1 MGKSIAEEINELP
14 EDERALFF
22 ADLSEEEFEAL
33 EYDANFW
40 LRPEQKIEGDDW
52 FITALVAGRGFG
64 KLCDVNHKLPTPN
77 GWKRLGDI
85 VDGDQVFDE
94 YGRPCTVIQAHPIQ
108 LPKKAYKL
116 TFSDGHTIVA
126 GEEHLWTTWTH
137 RDRKSY
143 NRRNEYID
151 NDQSVGLPDNW
162 PEWTK
167 PTRWGTPS
175 DIGPKVRTTQ
185 EIVDSFRH
193 GKRGDLNHSI
203 PVLANPLQYTEK
215 VLPIDPYVYGAWLGD
230 GSSSGPTMTSHVDES
245 DWLINMF
252 ESRGYPLMSKR
263 RAINSETRLEKNCN
277 SISFYNLSSD
287 LKYAQVFGNKNIIED
302 YRYGSEQQRR
312 DVLAGLLDTDGFIDS
327 RTHYIEFCSKRED
340 HAKFVEELALSL
352 GQKPKVYTGEAT
364 LNGKTFGTKYRVC
377 WRPTENFFYMPRK
390 ARDFVPMGGQASR
403 NMHRMIVDFEEVPVV
418 PMRCLSVDSPNNLF
432 LIGEGM
438 IPTHNTRT
446 AAEWVRK
453 KAMENPGCRFAVAG
467 RTVADVRNVMV
478 LGESGILNVH
488 PPSERP
494 EYKQH
499 TASIHWPNGSQAL
512 LLSSESPDQAR
523 GPQFHFAALDEF
535 AAWKTTLDSSG
546 TNLMNNI
553 IAATRLGNNPQ
564 MLLATTP
571 KKTKVMKDLMER
583 SKDPEQRIRIISGST
598 LDNTSLSKSYI
609 QNLILQYGDSDLAR
623 QEIDGVMLEDS
634 EGIVFSEAMIEKAR
648 TFGNMPLGLRKI
660 IAVDPSVSKDPKTA
674 DECGIMVIGAT
685 TEQNILQRKAFV
697 IEDASLRAAPD
708 VWAQRVV
715 DMAEKYGITN
725 VVAEANQGGAL
736 IEMVLKAK
744 SKMLKVHLVHAT
756 KGKLKRVEPIVVAMQ
771 QGRVKLVEEFE
782 KLEEQMLYYDPEM
795 TNESPDRMDAFA
807 WGCTALLV
815 DPPKGLH
822 FGGLSVSSGR
832 GRTLLRPNQTQTA
845 RRKILGTMTHR

>member
-22 ADLSEEEFEAL
+22 ADFTEEDFEAL

-52 FITALVAGRGFG
+52 FITGLIAGRGFG
-64 KLCDVNHKLPTPN
+64 K
-77 GWKRLGDI
+77 
-85 VDGDQVFDE
+85 
-94 YGRPCTVIQAHPIQ
+94 
-108 LPKKAYKL
+108 
-116 TFSDGHTIVA
+116 
-126 GEEHLWTTWTH
+126 
-137 RDRKSY
+137 
-143 NRRNEYID
+143 
-151 NDQSVGLPDNW
+151 
-162 PEWTK
+162 
-167 PTRWGTPS
+167 
-175 DIGPKVRTTQ
+175 
-185 EIVDSFRH
+185 
-193 GKRGDLNHSI
+193 
-203 PVLANPLQYTEK
+203 
-215 VLPIDPYVYGAWLGD
+215 
-230 GSSSGPTMTSHVDES
+230 
-245 DWLINMF
+245 
-252 ESRGYPLMSKR
+252 
-263 RAINSETRLEKNCN
+263 
-277 SISFYNLSSD
+277 
-287 LKYAQVFGNKNIIED
+287 
-302 YRYGSEQQRR
+302 
-312 DVLAGLLDTDGFIDS
+312 S
-327 RTHYIEFCSKRED
+327 RT
-340 HAKFVEELALSL
+340 
-352 GQKPKVYTGEAT
+352 
-364 LNGKTFGTKYRVC
+364 
-377 WRPTENFFYMPRK
+377 
-390 ARDFVPMGGQASR
+390 AS
-403 NMHRMIVDFEEVPVV
+403 
-418 PMRCLSVDSPNNLF
+418 
-432 LIGEGM
+432 
-438 IPTHNTRT
+438 
-446 AAEWVRK
+446 EWVRK

-467 RTVADVRNVMV
+467 RTVADVRNTMV

-523 GPQFHFAALDEF
+523 GPQFHYAVGDEF
-535 AAWKTTLDSSG
+535 AAWKTTVDASG
-546 TNLMNNI
+546 ATLYSNI
-553 IAATRLGNNPQ
+553 IAATRLGTQPQ
-564 MLLATTP
+564 ILLATTP
-571 KKTKVMKDLMER
+571 KKTRVMRDLMDR
-583 SKDPEQRIRIISGST
+583 SKDPAQKIKIVTGST
-598 LDNTSLSKSYI
+598 LDNSSLSKSYI

-634 EGIVFSEAMIEKAR
+634 EGIVFSEAMIEKSR
-648 TFGNMPLGLRKI
+648 TYGNMPLGLRKI

-725 VVAEANQGGAL
+725 IVAEANQGGAL
-736 IEMVLKAK
+736 IEMVLKTK

-771 QGRVKLVEEFE
+771 QGRVKLVEEFPE
-782 KLEEQMLYYDPEM
+782 LEDQLLYYDPDM
-795 TNESPDRMDAFA
+795 NDGSPDRMDAFA

>member
-52 FITALVAGRGFG
+52 FITGLIAGRGFG
-64 KLCDVNHKLPTPN
+64 K
-77 GWKRLGDI
+77 
-85 VDGDQVFDE
+85 
-94 YGRPCTVIQAHPIQ
+94 
-108 LPKKAYKL
+108 
-116 TFSDGHTIVA
+116 
-126 GEEHLWTTWTH
+126 
-137 RDRKSY
+137 
-143 NRRNEYID
+143 
-151 NDQSVGLPDNW
+151 
-162 PEWTK
+162 
-167 PTRWGTPS
+167 
-175 DIGPKVRTTQ
+175 
-185 EIVDSFRH
+185 
-193 GKRGDLNHSI
+193 
-203 PVLANPLQYTEK
+203 
-215 VLPIDPYVYGAWLGD
+215 
-230 GSSSGPTMTSHVDES
+230 
-245 DWLINMF
+245 
-252 ESRGYPLMSKR
+252 
-263 RAINSETRLEKNCN
+263 
-277 SISFYNLSSD
+277 
-287 LKYAQVFGNKNIIED
+287 
-302 YRYGSEQQRR
+302 
-312 DVLAGLLDTDGFIDS
+312 S
-327 RTHYIEFCSKRED
+327 RT
-340 HAKFVEELALSL
+340 
-352 GQKPKVYTGEAT
+352 
-364 LNGKTFGTKYRVC
+364 
-377 WRPTENFFYMPRK
+377 
-390 ARDFVPMGGQASR
+390 AS
-403 NMHRMIVDFEEVPVV
+403 
-418 PMRCLSVDSPNNLF
+418 
-432 LIGEGM
+432 
-438 IPTHNTRT
+438 
-446 AAEWVRK
+446 EWVRK

-467 RTVADVRNVMV
+467 RTVADVRNTMV

-523 GPQFHFAALDEF
+523 GPQFHYAVGDEF
-535 AAWKTTLDSSG
+535 AAWKTTVDASG
-546 TNLMNNI
+546 ATLYSNI
-553 IAATRLGNNPQ
+553 IAATRLGTQPQ
-564 MLLATTP
+564 ILLATTP
-571 KKTKVMKDLMER
+571 KKTRVMRDLMDR
-583 SKDPEQRIRIISGST
+583 AKDPAQRIKIVTGST
-598 LDNTSLSKSYI
+598 LDNSSLSKSYI
-609 QNLILQYGDSDLAR
+609 QNLLLQYGDSDLAR

-634 EGIVFSEAMIEKAR
+634 EGIVFSEMMIEKAR

-674 DECGIMVIGAT
+674 DECGIVVIGAT
-685 TEQNILQRKAFV
+685 SEPNILQRKAYV

-832 GRTLLRPNQTQTA
+832 GRTLQRINQTQTA
-845 RRKILGTMTHR
+845 RRKILGTMNYR